1 MDFGR
6 WLVRLRVNENIDKRA
21 KITSNIFAG
30 NSSKKTKINLLASF
44 LTLLHFCI
52 DEDEPEVVYWL
63 DEIKMDANDADT
75 KLANLASFFRS
86 KLMSGDYS
94 DYLLKIFCEDAA
106 AASDI
111 WKVGDIRLY

>member
-1 MDFGR
+1 MF
-6 WLVRLRVNENIDKRA
+6 V
-21 KITSNIFAG
+21 G

-52 DEDEPEVVYWL
+52 DEDDPEVVYWL
-63 DEIKMDANDADT
+63 DEIKMDADT
-75 KLANLASFFRS
+75 KLTNLSTFFRS
-86 KLMSGDYS
+86 KLISTDSS

-111 WKVGDIRLY
+111 WKVNLSRDAFSRVLIIKILC